1 MDEIDEFPMSDSEVE
16 DNSDID
22 EEELAQKKIKNK
34 TSKKP
39 VDNELVSDDEDDVSN
54 SDMDDDED
62 DEDDEDFEQFDDMN
76 DDNMENVLQNAR
88 GNKSTFSEL
97 DDFSDEESDEEDYL
111 QKIDDGVKNNI
122 VSEFHPE
129 LLSHNH
135 DEVES
140 MCVISRD
147 QDGLIVDP
155 LHVTLPF
162 LTKYEKAR
170 VIGERA
176 KQIDA
181 GSQPFVEVDTN
192 ILDGYLIAL
201 KELDEKKL
209 PFIIKRPLPNGGCEY
224 WKLQD
229 LEIIT

>member
-1 MDEIDEFPMSDSEVE
+1 
-16 DNSDID
+16 
-22 EEELAQKKIKNK
+22 
-34 TSKKP
+34 
-39 VDNELVSDDEDDVSN
+39 
-54 SDMDDDED
+54 
-62 DEDDEDFEQFDDMN
+62 
-76 DDNMENVLQNAR
+76 
-88 GNKSTFSEL
+88 
-97 DDFSDEESDEEDYL
+97 
-111 QKIDDGVKNNI
+111 
-122 VSEFHPE
+122 
-129 LLSHNH
+129 
-135 DEVES
+135 

-170 VIGERA
+170 IIGERA

-181 GSQPFVEVDTN
+181 GAQPFVEVDTN
-192 ILDGYLIAL
+192 VLDGYLIAL

-229 LEIIT
+229 LEVIA